1 MEVDEAYF
9 DTSGL
14 AKLILHDEEGA
25 DVAAALF
32 EQATDVYTS
41 WLAYPETRSAVAHAY
56 RDGRLTETGLQ
67 EAWAHQD
74 ELWRNINL
82 IDLSPGVARQAGDLI
97 AQFPLSG
104 ADAVHIASALAV
116 RAGSAITF
124 ASWDNRQVAAAE
136 ALGLLVDLSRG

>member
-14 AKLILHDEEGA
+14 SKLILHDEEGA
-25 DVAAALF
+25 DVAAALS

-41 WLAYPETRSAVAHAY
+41 WLAYPETRSALARAY

-67 EAWAHQD
+67 EAWAQQD
-74 ELWRNINL
+74 ELWRNLNL
-82 IDLSPGVARQAGDLI
+82 IELSPDIARHAGDLL

-116 RAGSAITF
+116 RNGAVITF
-124 ASWDNRQVAAAE
+124 ASWDNRQTAAAE
-136 ALGLLVDLSRG
+136 ALGLLAPPQRR

>member
-1 MEVDEAYF
+1 MEVGEAYF

-14 AKLILHDEEGA
+14 TKLILHDEEGA
-25 DVAAALF
+25 DVAAALL

-41 WLAYPETRSAVAHAY
+41 WLAYPETRSALARAY

-67 EAWAHQD
+67 GAWTQQD
-74 ELWRNINL
+74 ELWRNLNL
-82 IDLSPGVARQAGDLI
+82 VELSPDIARHAGDLL

-116 RAGSAITF
+116 RNGAAITF
-124 ASWDNRQVAAAE
+124 ASWDNRQTAAAE
-136 ALGLLVDLSRG
+136 ALGLLAPMQRR